1 MFLALWEY
9 EVKSGC
15 EERFESAYG
24 PGGDWARLFRS
35 DSNYRATR
43 LLGDPFRPAIY
54 LTLDFWNS
62 REAYEQSMT
71 THKGEYEMLDAA
83 GEELTN
89 KERRIGWYELVA
101 SRTDAG

>member
-1 MFLALWEY
+1 M
-9 EVKSGC
+9 
-15 EERFESAYG
+15 
-24 PGGDWARLFRS
+24 
-35 DSNYRATR
+35 
-43 LLGDPFRPAIY
+43 GDPFRPAIY

-62 REAYEQSMT
+62 REAYEQFMT